1 MGGRGTSSYSSNSP
15 IRGVVVMSEDDFLA
29 RKGVGDVLSGYMDDK
44 TRLPHGE
51 SFRQREKRLKESEK
65 AISTHAEARKAARTE
80 YRALVQSGK
89 VRPPTPTERA
99 LKTAQ
104 GRSENK
110 AVQAARRMLTKRG
123 IDWKTGGKL

>member
-1 MGGRGTSSYSSNSP
+1 
-15 IRGVVVMSEDDFLA
+15 MSEDDFLA

-51 SFRQREKRLKESEK
+51 TLRQREKRLNESEK
-65 AISTHAEARKAARTE
+65 AISTHAEARKAARAE

-89 VRPPTPTERA
+89 VRPPTPTEQA

-110 AVQAARRMLTKRG
+110 AVQAARRMLVKRG